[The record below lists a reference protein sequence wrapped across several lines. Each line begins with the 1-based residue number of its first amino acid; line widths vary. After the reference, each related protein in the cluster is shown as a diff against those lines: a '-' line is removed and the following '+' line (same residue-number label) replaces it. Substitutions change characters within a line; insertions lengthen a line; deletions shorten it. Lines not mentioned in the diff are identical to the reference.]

1 MIKPTMLRNSLQGA
15 PAPAYRSQSP
25 IPTLVTFIG
34 VVTVLYL
41 AREVFLPIAIAL
53 LLTFALAPVVSAL
66 RRLRLPRVVAV
77 LVTVLVTFFVIGLFS
92 LIVALQVGELA
103 RHLPTYQSNIVTKI
117 KTLKEGG
124 EENGIID
131 RITRTVERIN
141 KEMGRPKVDAETGR
155 EPPPENP
162 LLVEIYSPDNPVDVL
177 TNLVMP
183 LFAPLA
189 MTGLVVVVVIFMLLE
204 REDLRDRFIR
214 LVGFSDL
221 HRTTEALQ
229 DAARRVG
236 HYLLMQLIV
245 NVTYGIPIAA
255 GLWIIG
261 IPNAILWGLL
271 AIVLRFIPYV
281 GPIIA
286 MMLPLILSVAVAPGW
301 SLLLWTAGLFTV
313 MELLINNVIEPML
326 YGSRTGLSPLAII
339 VSAIFWAWIW
349 GPVGLV
355 LSTPLT
361 VCLVVLGKHVPQ
373 FAFLHVLFGSDPVLD
388 PHARLY
394 QRLLAGDPDE
404 PTDQAEEILEKEYLV
419 DYYASVAIPALILA
433 ERDRARGVMDTD
445 QRLLVSATALT
456 LVSNLEDSAA
466 EEMDDDNPEKPAPEG
481 EGGDASKEELPDG
494 AGRSILCIG
503 GRGEIDDVSAA
514 MLAQVLR
521 VEGADATA
529 ASFTTLAPANIG
541 KLATADVETIVVCF
555 LNEDSLRHA
564 KYVLRRLKRAKGA
577 VRLGIVLWMEPEEN
591 VEAQAV
597 AQTVRLQE
605 AEAELNADFVK
616 SDMTSAAIAALTK
629 TAPISRS
636 APRKTKARRRLAVKD
651 DVPEGAQ

>member
-1 MIKPTMLRNSLQGA
+1 MIKPTTLRNSLQGA
-15 PAPAYRSQSP
+15 PAPAYRSHSP

-34 VVTVLYL
+34 VVAVLYL

-66 RRLRLPRVVAV
+66 RRLRMPRVVAV
-77 LVTVLVTFFVIGLFS
+77 LVTVLVTFCVIGVFS

-131 RITRTVERIN
+131 RITRTIERIN
-141 KEMGRPKVDAETGR
+141 KEMGRPKVDVETGR
-155 EPPPENP
+155 EPPPEDP
-162 LLVEIYSPDNPVDVL
+162 LLVEIYSPDNPVEVL

-271 AIVLRFIPYV
+271 AIVLRFVPYV

-301 SLLLWTAGLFTV
+301 SLLLWTASLFTV
-313 MELLINNVIEPML
+313 MELLINNVVEPLL

-373 FAFLHVLFGSDPVLD
+373 FAFLHVLFGSDPVLE

-394 QRLLAGDPDE
+394 QRLLAGDPVE

-419 DYYASVAIPALILA
+419 DYYANVAIPALVLA
-433 ERDRARGVMDTD
+433 EHDRARGVMDKE
-445 QRLLVSATALT
+445 QLLLVSATALT

-466 EEMDDDNPEKPAPEG
+466 EEMDGDELEKQDTEG
-481 EGGDASKEELPDG
+481 EEAGDAVKEELPDG

-521 VEGADATA
+521 VEGADAKA
-529 ASFTTLAPANIG
+529 ASFTAIAPANIG
-541 KLATADVETIVVCF
+541 KLGSAEVETIVVCF

-564 KYVLRRLKRAKGA
+564 KYVVRRLKRAKGA
-577 VRLGIVLWMEPEEN
+577 VRLGIVLWMDPEEDA
-591 VEAQAV
+591 EAGSA
-597 AQTVRLQE
+597 RLKE

-616 SDMTSAAIAALTK
+616 GDMVSAAIAALTRA
-629 TAPISRS
+629 APVSRS
-636 APRKTKARRRLAVKD
+636 APRKAKARRRLPISSE
-651 DVPEGAQ
+651 VPEGAQ

>member
-1 MIKPTMLRNSLQGA
+1 MIKPTTLRNSLQGA
-15 PAPAYRSQSP
+15 PAPAYRSHSP

-34 VVTVLYL
+34 VVAVLYL

-66 RRLRLPRVVAV
+66 RRLRMPRVVAV
-77 LVTVLVTFFVIGLFS
+77 LVTVLVTFCVIGVFS

-131 RITRTVERIN
+131 RITRTIERIN
-141 KEMGRPKVDAETGR
+141 KEMGRPKVDVETGR
-155 EPPPENP
+155 EPPPEDP
-162 LLVEIYSPDNPVDVL
+162 LLVEIYSPDNPVEVL

-271 AIVLRFIPYV
+271 AIVLRFVPYV

-301 SLLLWTAGLFTV
+301 SLLLWTASLFTV
-313 MELLINNVIEPML
+313 MELLINNVVEPLL

-373 FAFLHVLFGSDPVLD
+373 FAFLHVLFGSDPVLE

-394 QRLLAGDPDE
+394 QRLLAGDPVE

-419 DYYASVAIPALILA
+419 DYYANVAIPALVLA
-433 ERDRARGVMDTD
+433 EHDRARGVMDKE
-445 QRLLVSATALT
+445 QLLLVSATALT

-466 EEMDDDNPEKPAPEG
+466 EEMDGDEPEKQDTEG
-481 EGGDASKEELPDG
+481 EEAGDAVKEELPDG

-521 VEGADATA
+521 VEGADAKA
-529 ASFTTLAPANIG
+529 ASFTAIAPANIG
-541 KLATADVETIVVCF
+541 KLGSAEVETIVVCF

-564 KYVLRRLKRAKGA
+564 KYVVRRLKRAKGA
-577 VRLGIVLWMEPEEN
+577 VRLGIVLWMDPEEDA
-591 VEAQAV
+591 EAGSA
-597 AQTVRLQE
+597 RLKE

-616 SDMTSAAIAALTK
+616 GDMVSAAIAALTRA
-629 TAPISRS
+629 APVSRS
-636 APRKTKARRRLAVKD
+636 APRKAKARRRLPISSE
-651 DVPEGAQ
+651 VPEGAQ

>member
-1 MIKPTMLRNSLQGA
+1 M
-15 PAPAYRSQSP
+15 
-25 IPTLVTFIG
+25 PTLVTFIG
-34 VVTVLYL
+34 VVAVLYL

-66 RRLRLPRVVAV
+66 RRLRMPRVVAV
-77 LVTVLVTFFVIGLFS
+77 LVTVLVTFCVIGVFS

-131 RITRTVERIN
+131 RITRTIERIN
-141 KEMGRPKVDAETGR
+141 KEMGRPKVDVETGR
-155 EPPPENP
+155 EPPPEDP
-162 LLVEIYSPDNPVDVL
+162 LLVEIYSPDNPVEVL

-271 AIVLRFIPYV
+271 AIVLRFVPYV

-286 MMLPLILSVAVAPGW
+286 MMLPLILSVAIAPGW

-313 MELLINNVIEPML
+313 MELLINNVVEPLL

-349 GPVGLV
+349 GAVGLV

-373 FAFLHVLFGSDPVLD
+373 FAFLHVLFGSDPVLE

-394 QRLLAGDPDE
+394 QRLLAGDPVE

-419 DYYASVAIPALILA
+419 DYYANVAIPALVLA
-433 ERDRARGVMDTD
+433 EHDRARGVMDKE
-445 QRLLVSATALT
+445 QLLLVSATALT

-466 EEMDDDNPEKPAPEG
+466 EEMDGDEPEKQDTEG
-481 EGGDASKEELPDG
+481 EEAGDAVKEELPDG

-521 VEGADATA
+521 VEGADAKA
-529 ASFTTLAPANIG
+529 ASFTAIAPANIG
-541 KLATADVETIVVCF
+541 KLGSTEVETIVVCF

-564 KYVLRRLKRAKGA
+564 KYVVRRLKRAKGA
-577 VRLGIVLWMEPEEN
+577 VRLGIVLWMDPEEDA
-591 VEAQAV
+591 EAGSA
-597 AQTVRLQE
+597 RLKE

-616 SDMTSAAIAALTK
+616 GDMVSAAIAALTRA
-629 TAPISRS
+629 APVSRS
-636 APRKTKARRRLAVKD
+636 APRKAKARRRLPISSE
-651 DVPEGAQ
+651 VPEGAQ

>member
-1 MIKPTMLRNSLQGA
+1 MIKPTTLRNSLQGA
-15 PAPAYRSQSP
+15 PAPAYRSHSP

-34 VVTVLYL
+34 VVAVLYL

-66 RRLRLPRVVAV
+66 RRLRMPRVVAV
-77 LVTVLVTFFVIGLFS
+77 LVTVLVTFCVIGVFS

-131 RITRTVERIN
+131 RITRTIERIN
-141 KEMGRPKVDAETGR
+141 KEMGRPKVDVETGR
-155 EPPPENP
+155 EPPPEDP
-162 LLVEIYSPDNPVDVL
+162 LLVEIYSPDNPVEVL

-271 AIVLRFIPYV
+271 AIVLRFVPYV

-286 MMLPLILSVAVAPGW
+286 MMLPLILSVAIAPGW

-313 MELLINNVIEPML
+313 MELLINNVVEPLL

-349 GPVGLV
+349 GAVGLV

-373 FAFLHVLFGSDPVLD
+373 FAFLHVLFGSDPVLE

-394 QRLLAGDPDE
+394 QRLLAGDPVE

-419 DYYASVAIPALILA
+419 DYYANVAIPALVLA
-433 ERDRARGVMDTD
+433 EHDRARGVMDKE
-445 QRLLVSATALT
+445 QLLLVSATALT

-466 EEMDDDNPEKPAPEG
+466 EEMDGDEPEKQDTEG
-481 EGGDASKEELPDG
+481 EEAGDAVKEELPDG

-521 VEGADATA
+521 VEGADAKA
-529 ASFTTLAPANIG
+529 ASFTAIAPANIG
-541 KLATADVETIVVCF
+541 KLGSTEVETIVVCF

-564 KYVLRRLKRAKGA
+564 KYVVRRLKRAKGA
-577 VRLGIVLWMEPEEN
+577 VRLGIVLWMDPEEDA
-591 VEAQAV
+591 EAGSA
-597 AQTVRLQE
+597 RLKE

-616 SDMTSAAIAALTK
+616 GDMVSAAIAALTRA
-629 TAPISRS
+629 APVSRS
-636 APRKTKARRRLAVKD
+636 APRKAKARRRLPISSE
-651 DVPEGAQ
+651 VPEGAQ